1 MIYTTRGYLT
11 PEQVRIVESVKEDD
25 TSRVT
30 RTDKYALDGEW
41 IGNDIHV
48 EIKQPLTLESATG
61 QMG

>member
-41 IGNDIHV
+41 IGNDLRV

>member
-41 IGNDIHV
+41 IGNDLHV